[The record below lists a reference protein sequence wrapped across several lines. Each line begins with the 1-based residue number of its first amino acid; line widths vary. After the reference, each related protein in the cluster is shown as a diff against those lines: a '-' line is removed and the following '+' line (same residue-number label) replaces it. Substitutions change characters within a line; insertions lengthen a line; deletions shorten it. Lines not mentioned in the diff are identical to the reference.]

1 MPNIKFSVITAVY
14 NCEEYIEQTIKS
26 VLNCI
31 DQNITEYIVVND
43 GSTDK
48 TAEILRIYASEI
60 TVITQKNLGEAES
73 INKAL
78 NVSKGEFC
86 LVVSA
91 DDPMISKSLLSIAA
105 KIMENNSE
113 IVCVYPNWN
122 MIDKN
127 DKLIREV
134 KVADYSELELIGKFN
149 CLVGPGG
156 VFKKNK
162 ALSIGCRN
170 SRYKFVSDYD
180 FWLRLS
186 RTGTFYHLDETHAQW
201 RAHDESTSLK
211 SRGLKMGLERIDV
224 IKEFLVANQIEANL
238 HKRAAANSYYHAAL
252 LQYFDTNVPGKKW
265 ILKAI
270 LIKPKSLFE
279 DFDLRIVLYI
289 LLYPFSKYLL
299 PIARKLGFARKL
311 VRNA

>member
-1 MPNIKFSVITAVY
+1 MSSMKFSVITAVY

-78 NVSKGEFC
+78 NASKGEFC

-91 DDPMISKSLLSIAA
+91 DDPMISSSLLSTAA
-105 KIMENNSE
+105 RIMENNSE

-122 MIDKN
+122 IIDKYDN
-127 DKLIREV
+127 LIRHVE
-134 KVADYSELELIGKFN
+134 VADYSELELIGKFN

-156 VFKKNK
+156 VFRRNE
-162 ALSIGCRN
+162 ALSIGCRD
-170 SRYKFVSDYD
+170 SKYRYVSDYD

-186 RTGTFYHLDETHAQW
+186 RKGKFFHLDETHAQW
-201 RAHDESTSLK
+201 RSHDESTSLK
-211 SRGLKMGLERIDV
+211 SRGLKMGEERIEV
-224 IKEFLVANQIEANL
+224 IKEFLKTNHIERAL
-238 HKRAAANSYYHAAL
+238 RKRATANSYYHAAL
-252 LQYFDTNVPGKKW
+252 LQYFDPNVPGKKW
-265 ILKAI
+265 ILKALTI
-270 LIKPKSLFE
+270 NPKSLFE
-279 DFDLRIVLYI
+279 DFDLRIILYI
-289 LLYPFSKYLL
+289 VLYPFSKCLV
-299 PIARKLGFARKL
+299 PIARKLGLARRLGK
-311 VRNA
+311 NA